1 MLSFQLCLFYSAK
14 IIVII
19 VPKAREL
26 KYTLSSLSEVTLSVG
41 ILFFL
46 KSHDWTII

>member
-1 MLSFQLCLFYSAK
+1 MFYSAK

-19 VPKAREL
+19 VPKTRKL
-26 KYTLSSLSEVTLSVG
+26 KYTLSSFPEVTLSIC

-46 KSHDWTII
+46 KSHDWAII

>member
-1 MLSFQLCLFYSAK
+1 MFYSTK

-19 VPKAREL
+19 VPKTREL
-26 KYTLSSLSEVTLSVG
+26 KYTLSSLSKVTLSIS

>member
-1 MLSFQLCLFYSAK
+1 MFYSAK
-14 IIVII
+14 IIIII
-19 VPKAREL
+19 VPKTRKL
-26 KYTLSSLSEVTLSVG
+26 KYTLSSLSEVALSVG

>member
-1 MLSFQLCLFYSAK
+1 MFTFKLCLFYSAK

-19 VPKAREL
+19 VPKTRKL
-26 KYTLSSLSEVTLSVG
+26 KYTLSSLSEVTLSIC

-46 KSHDWTII
+46 KSHNWTII

>member
-1 MLSFQLCLFYSAK
+1 MLSFQLRLFYSAK

-26 KYTLSSLSEVTLSVG
+26 KYTLSSLSEVTLSGIGSGVG
-41 ILFFL
+41 V
-46 KSHDWTII
+46 DTDYV